1 MLMSYPRTGGRKFAA
16 VALIAAAA
24 CVTGAANAQSR
35 TDRHIATA
43 KQTAVNVWQGAQDV
57 AIYAL
62 GMIGIDYKY
71 GGETPENGLDCSGLV
86 RYVFQQVTGVTLP
99 RTSKEL
105 SLIGAK
111 VSPDDLKVGDLVF
124 FNTRRLAYS
133 HVGIY
138 LGDNRFIHA
147 PNTGSEVEIAKLSE
161 SYWQKHFNGARRLV
175 GVLPTLVPP
184 VVTTASAA
192 TFPAG
197 ATLST
202 PPGEQEIAAAAFS
215 APHGATPAVPLP
227 APLEP

>member
-1 MLMSYPRTGGRKFAA
+1 MSYPAPARRKVAA
-16 VALIAAAA
+16 ILIVAAAA
-24 CVTGAANAQSR
+24 LGPVSASAQSGA
-35 TDRHIATA
+35 DRSLAVA
-43 KQTAVNVWQGAQDV
+43 RQTAANVWQGAQDV

-62 GMIGIDYKY
+62 GMIGIDYRY

-105 SLIGAK
+105 SQIGAK
-111 VSPDDLKVGDLVF
+111 VSPDDLKAGDLVF
-124 FNTRRLAYS
+124 FNTRRLAFS

-147 PNTGSEVEIAKLSE
+147 PNTGSEVEIARLSE

-184 VVTTASAA
+184 VVA
-192 TFPAG
+192 T
-197 ATLST
+197 
-202 PPGEQEIAAAAFS
+202 AAAA
-215 APHGATPAVPLP
+215 AMPALP
-227 APLEP
+227 AEPEGAVAMPSAARTEGPVAATWP